1 MLPPSV
7 VLLPKHQVLCE
18 LAGDQGMG
26 TGGTEKKGRS
36 QMQDSLARGEE
47 LSSQYVVSKLSDE
60 CYLVSVLK

>member
-7 VLLPKHQVLCE
+7 VLLLNRQVLGE
-18 LAGDQGMG
+18 LAGNQGMG

-47 LSSQYVVSKLSDE
+47 LSS
-60 CYLVSVLK
+60 